1 MLIKFIFL
9 IVFIQLVV
17 THVVYNK
24 KTITVKPVKSLII
37 NRPLKGSA
45 KMYANK
51 PLYRIPSFTCNRM
64 NCQMFC
70 FDSNINFEYSGE
82 CRCKNIKRKNQCNM
96 TACQVYCSSCNIE
109 YSISFCFRTFCKC
122 LF

>member
-24 KTITVKPVKSLII
+24 KTITVKPVKPLII
-37 NRPLKGSA
+37 NRPLNGSV

-70 FDSNINFEYSGE
+70 FDSKISETKSCFIPKMFEQK
-82 CRCKNIKRKNQCNM
+82 CCFAPKIIKQKD
-96 TACQVYCSSCNIE
+96 
-109 YSISFCFRTFCKC
+109 CFAHRMPVQKHKKKKSV
-122 LF
+122 